1 MLLAALIGLAF
12 GFIGSIPVAGPI
24 AALVFERGLVGRFR
38 SGVFISL
45 GAAVAEG
52 AYAFLAFWGFSR
64 YLTQYSFIEPLSR
77 AVAAAILVALGIM
90 FARYRSKPD
99 DGKKRQTDSAAAS
112 FAVGLSITALNPT
125 FIATW
130 TAVVTML
137 YSTEWIEVSGAQ
149 AVPFALGSVLGIV
162 GWFATLLGLI
172 RRYRDRFT
180 RATIDKIV
188 RGIGWFLL
196 VCAVYFAVQFVR
208 YVVAHV

>member
-52 AYAFLAFWGFSR
+52 AYAFLAFWGFST
-64 YLTQYSFIEPLSR
+64 YLKDYPIIEPISR
-77 AVAAAILVALGIM
+77 AVAAAILVGLGIM

-99 DGKKRQTDSAAAS
+99 EGSVRKSDSAATS
-112 FAVGLSITALNPT
+112 FALGLSITALNPT

-137 YSTEWIEVSGAQ
+137 YSTGVDLSRAQ
-149 AVPFALGSVLGIV
+149 AVPFSLGSVLGIV

-180 RATIDKIV
+180 RATLDKIV